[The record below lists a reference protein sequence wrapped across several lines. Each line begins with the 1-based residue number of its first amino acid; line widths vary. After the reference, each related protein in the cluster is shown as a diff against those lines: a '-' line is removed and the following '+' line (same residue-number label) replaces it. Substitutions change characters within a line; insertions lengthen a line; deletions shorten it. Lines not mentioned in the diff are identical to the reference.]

1 MLRQVKQFQLAQG
14 LPPTGTVGT
23 QTMMR
28 LGGAADTTAPKLVRE
43 QRGK

>member
-14 LPPTGTVGT
+14 LPPTGIVGN

-28 LGGAADTTAPKLVRE
+28 LGSATDMTAPKLARE
-43 QRGK
+43 QKGK